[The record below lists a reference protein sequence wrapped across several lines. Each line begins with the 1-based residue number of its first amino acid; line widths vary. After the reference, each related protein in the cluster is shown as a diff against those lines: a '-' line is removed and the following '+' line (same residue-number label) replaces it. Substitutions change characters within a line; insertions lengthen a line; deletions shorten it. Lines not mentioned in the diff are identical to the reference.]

1 MNQVNS
7 GNANQIFISVTAV
20 TAATALA
27 TILHT
32 NDPSIN
38 NIDSYQLKIDESRSI
53 YTLKL
58 DNFAKPLAMTST
70 ANTVSS
76 SSPSILFLQDAFNR
90 LATAKNDNVL
100 YEIASSITDWLID
113 SPSDDQTI
121 FATYFKNTSLESSRI
136 LMTVMSDE
144 GFLTSNENLL
154 NYVGLLVK
162 SDDRWIAQTAAIF
175 LITCGGDIGE
185 NYLLKILSQ
194 GIVHSQLI
202 QGISKILG

>member
-1 MNQVNS
+1 MNQVNLA
-7 GNANQIFISVTAV
+7 NANQKFISV
-20 TAATALA
+20 TAATALV
-27 TILHT
+27 TILHA
-32 NDPSIN
+32 NDPSLN
-38 NIDSYQLKIDESRSI
+38 NIDSYQLKNDESRNI
-53 YTLKL
+53 YTLRL
-58 DNFAKPLAMTST
+58 DNFAKPLVMRPT

-76 SSPSILFLQDAFNR
+76 SSPSILFLQDIFDR
-90 LATAKNDNVL
+90 LAIAQNDNVL
-100 YEIASSITDWLID
+100 YEIASSVTEWLID
-113 SPSDDQTI
+113 SHSYDQTI
-121 FATYFKNTSLESSRI
+121 FATYFKNTSLEASRI

-154 NYVGLLVK
+154 NYVSLLVK

-194 GIVHSQLI
+194 GVVHSQLI